1 MMRCLAALFLLG
13 LVVWAVPVAAQ
24 KPTPPPTPAPVA
36 PPVVEPSAAPTKAP
50 EPPTPTPEPLPT
62 ATPEALPPT
71 ATAVWPTA
79 TATTVA
85 TLAAPTEMPGTPA
98 ATLPRPTATQTI
110 TPTSV
115 ATATL
120 NTTPTTA
127 PSATPAQWP
136 TLPGW
141 VWPVTG
147 GIGLLALWL
156 VVRFVGYTRQDLAMK
171 RRMIAEDTAARVA
184 AHRRDVAAQLQDTDA
199 WQHLLGQI
207 ATDALNTPVRIAG
220 DTLPYINADDLAFAA
235 LDDQGVSYCFTVAP
249 RKLPGQVY
257 RLDNPETQAEVSA
270 VWHYLAAQRLQGTL
284 PAVPRQA
291 TWVLVVQRPV
301 TPQVRRRANRRWWLG
316 VMLGVLL
323 LIAASTLIGARLV
336 QAHLATPTPA
346 VAAVTLVNNTGETV
360 SLWTLENEPV
370 CVVCPDTALSPQ
382 ESRALD
388 VTPGPVLWEVVRA
401 PFGDFYT
408 AYRIGL
414 VETYVSPG
422 ATARD
427 TVITLSKMPFTNGR

>member
-1 MMRCLAALFLLG
+1 MIRRITVFLLLG
-13 LVVWAVPVAAQ
+13 LVVWAAPVAAQ

-36 PPVVEPSAAPTKAP
+36 PPVVEPTKVP
-50 EPPTPTPEPLPT
+50 EPPTPTSEPLPS

-79 TATTVA
+79 TATAVSPTAMPSVPTTTVSRPTVTHA
-85 TLAAPTEMPGTPA
+85 VTPTGVPTTTISVAPTVD
-98 ATLPRPTATQTI
+98 TAT
-110 TPTSV
+110 TPG
-115 ATATL
+115 
-120 NTTPTTA
+120 
-127 PSATPAQWP
+127 QWP

-141 VWPVTG
+141 VWPVAAG
-147 GIGLLALWL
+147 VGVLILWL
-156 VVRFVGYTRQDLAMK
+156 IVRFVGYTRQDLAMK

-184 AHRRDVAAQLQDTDA
+184 AHRRDVASRLQVQDA
-199 WQHLLGQI
+199 WWHLLGQI
-207 ATDALNTPVRIAG
+207 ATDALNAPVRIAG
-220 DTLPYINADDLAFAA
+220 DTLPHIDGEALAFTA
-235 LDDQGVSYCFTVAP
+235 LDHQGVSYCFTVAT
-249 RKLPGQVY
+249 RKSPSEGRVY

-316 VMLGVLL
+316 AALGILL
-323 LIAASTLIGARLV
+323 LLAASTLVGARLV

-346 VAAVTLVNNTGETV
+346 IAAVTLVNATGESV
-360 SLWTLENEPV
+360 SLWTLEGDPL
-370 CVVCPDTALSPQ
+370 CVVCPEVALLPQ
-382 ESRALD
+382 ETRVLD
-388 VTPGPVLWEVVRA
+388 ITPGSVLWEVVRA

-422 ATARD
+422 ATAQD
-427 TVITLSKMPFTNGR
+427 TVITLTKMPFTNGR